1 MFQPCCFRHAQNHGS
16 YDERPLNDCP
26 TRLSAP
32 VSAPLKNLS
41 TLQGTSAKIRI
52 QHNCLLQRAPFSR
65 EVPTRKGPSSR
76 RTPRSKRSPAQ
87 EEHPARKGPS
97 SRRALCLEES
107 PIEEEHPLGIA
118 ARSEKSPTRKS
129 PPLERVPPLERRAP
143 PRECPQSKT
152 TQGVGPV
159 IEESPDPPTFNRP
172 VAVSTALGSNRPHG
186 SKTPQGSQTPHGSEW
201 P

>member
-32 VSAPLKNLS
+32 VSAQLKNLS
-41 TLQGTSAKIRI
+41 TLQGASAKIRI

-65 EVPTRKGPSSR
+65 EVLTRKGPPLKKNTPLGKVPRSR
-76 RTPRSKRSPAQ
+76 RTPRSKRPLLKKSTPLGKA
-87 EEHPARKGPS
+87 PS

-118 ARSEKSPTRKS
+118 ARSEKSPQLRKCPTREKS
-129 PPLERVPPLERRAP
+129 SLPKKNAPCQRERKGWAR
-143 PRECPQSKT
+143 
-152 TQGVGPV
+152 
-159 IEESPDPPTFNRP
+159 
-172 VAVSTALGSNRPHG
+172 
-186 SKTPQGSQTPHGSEW
+186 
-201 P
+201 